1 MYIREW
7 LGRVHSQTR
16 AIEALGPHAVGV
28 EVAAVLVAD
37 AVVALAGGAVATFG
51 SRAPIV
57 ARLATWVRRVRGR
70 HFVGFPYVYFR
81 AACAVLA

>member
-16 AIEALGPHAVGV
+16 AIEALGAHAVGV
-28 EVAAVLVAD
+28 EVAVVLIAD
-37 AVVALAGGAVATFG
+37 AVVALAGGVVATFG

-57 ARLATWVRRVRGR
+57 ARLAT
-70 HFVGFPYVYFR
+70 
-81 AACAVLA
+81 